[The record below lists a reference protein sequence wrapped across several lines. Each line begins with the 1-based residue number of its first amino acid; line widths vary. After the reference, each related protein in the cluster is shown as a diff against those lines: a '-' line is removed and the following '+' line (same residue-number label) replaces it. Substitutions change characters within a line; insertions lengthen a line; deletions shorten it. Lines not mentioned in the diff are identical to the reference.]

1 MAGGA
6 AKGPRPKHVPKRTC
20 IACRE
25 SEAKRGLI
33 RVVRT
38 PEGPVE
44 LDTTGKRNGRGA
56 YLCRQQECWDKALAT
71 GALSRALKTEI
82 APHTLVALREFAKS
96 LPMAESPAAE
106 VAGSVESG
114 AKE

>member
-1 MAGGA
+1 MATA
-6 AKGPRPKHVPKRTC
+6 APKGPRPKHVPKRTC
-20 IACRE
+20 IACRGT
-25 SEAKRGLI
+25 EAKRGLI

-44 LDTTGKRNGRGA
+44 IDTTGKRNGRGA
-56 YLCRQQECWDKALAT
+56 YLCRQRSCWDKALAT

-82 APHTLVALREFAKS
+82 APHTMAALREFAKT
-96 LPMAESPAAE
+96 LPVDESPAADS
-106 VAGSVESG
+106 AGPADSG